1 MLGQQKDPSDPRFA
15 DDEAMVQYKAD
26 VAEFGAG
33 ADANNGSVAHRLQ
46 PRRAADRRAHQR
58 PAELEGGLTRANI
71 MNAAWAVDFKI
82 PLLVGGTAKMDGIKD
97 AYISEYAE
105 MLQYDAA
112 TGSQVPT
119 GDTFD
124 VEGKTGV
131 YQAG

>member
-1 MLGQQKDPSDPRFA
+1 
-15 DDEAMVQYKAD
+15 MVQYKAD
-26 VAEFGAG
+26 VGVFGAG
-33 ADANNGSVAHRLQ
+33 ADANNGSVLTGYNVGALLVDVLTK
-46 PRRAADRRAHQR
+46 AAAM
-58 PAELEGGLTRANI
+58 EGGLTRANI
-71 MNAAWAVDFKI
+71 MNAAWSVDFKI